1 MLRCHVVAARIP
13 GATGFGP
20 GVLLSV
26 SFRGVPRRTQVVPE
40 ERSPT
45 WNEELAWPLDACP
58 LSATD
63 ALALRLRRG
72 DCPLPQGDLGAATV
86 SLGELAATPSL
97 PLALGDIPLLDHRE
111 RPTGCTVTLCCYH
124 GPRGDVAVTSEQDQ
138 VALEPPAVAPADRK
152 EDFQVRV
159 RVIRGR
165 QLRGNGIRPV
175 VRVQIGKRHFRSRSR
190 SGNNPYFDEVFCQN
204 FRMTPEQL
212 VAQPIHIQVLR
223 SPNICTKPVIGI
235 FELDIGTVY
244 SAPGRSLSG
253 KWLSLQHPRLRDGRS
268 QGWLQVSLVVR
279 RAGESAQV
287 SPAPRNPPKSPMGRP
302 RAATSIPARQE
313 QEVPAGDEDVEANLL
328 RPPPCAATLQ
338 IRVFRAE
345 LLPLGGD
352 TGDWGG
358 DIGNW
363 GGDTG
368 NWGGD
373 TGNRGGNSG
382 DWGGN
387 SGDWGGDIGN
397 RGGDTGNWGGDIEV
411 RVGTSGIGMGTSR
424 LGWEHRELG
433 WGHQELGWGH
443 RGLGW
448 EPREL
453 GWEPRE
459 LGWGHRDVA
468 LGHWGLEW
476 GWFWG
481 PPLSHHKVGMGEFGA
496 KGGFGDP
503 PCSPQ
508 SGNTG
513 IWGQRVELGTPLLT
527 TEQELGVVRGGG
539 GSGDPPNVAAGHP
552 RAAEPRL
559 GGAAGSLKASVRVGF
574 AGRTLCT
581 RWVPADASPEWNEVL
596 FFPLRLPPICDEILL
611 EILRGSCR
619 SKAVGRATL
628 RLSQI
633 SRDPDELEE
642 GTPGFFPSFG
652 PSFLPFYGPR
662 EDAARDSGPVYGG
675 RLLLELCTH
684 PGSPPGRP
692 RDAAAPV
699 DAERAQSRLPR
710 CRLGLCG
717 VFYSATMVPGGP
729 EALSLEL
736 GIGSAA
742 AATAPALPAFDGNLY
757 HHLPWFR
764 DKPVVAVTSLWEDAG
779 HRWDSLNL
787 LRALCQRL
795 ERNLSELQGHRGDSA
810 GDIGTKLLQELE
822 QDCEAA
828 LQCLEE
834 QPALTALDQQLR
846 SCRRRLLRRLR
857 SEAGA
862 GGGHGDTLATVA
874 QGWLRQAAALAV
886 EVTPKTP
893 KRDKSKPH
901 KAEAGSVQ
909 APCGAVPVPVV
920 APLSPLSPVPVS
932 PQPQAGVPDVQLW
945 LLRGQLRV
953 ASARVAATDVLHS
966 PRGPGACGR
975 LCGRILTLFLVGAP
989 LPSLRVLLVSPG
1001 VPWCPSVSPWC
1012 PFVSPRCPHSP
1023 SCPSMSP
1030 FLSAPCP
1037 LRPCSMSP
1045 PHPLCPL
1052 RVPSVSPCPPGCG
1065 DSQAQV
1071 RVRLWLGR
1079 VAESGEL
1086 AALLGGSL
1094 RFYSETYEHQTRL
1107 LGKWGPRGLLG
1118 RPAFSDSSGRAAPP
1132 PDELRP
1138 PKGWRWDGP
1147 WSVERPRRVPAQGA
1161 GSAVLEELYE
1171 NQSRDPSG
1179 GWASTAT
1186 TDAKGVAVPPK
1197 EEVACPQGWRVTSD
1211 WHVDVEGTEDED
1223 GWQYGVGTE
1232 DGGPPAAWHSKG
1244 QQCHTLRRRRWLRV
1258 RHRDSNSW
1266 TQEQDTDT
1274 LDPEELWE
1282 DEAWQPECF
1291 WGCSFQPPVPAGP
1304 RCRRRRW
1311 QRSLVPAEPAAVAPL
1326 FLLQGAPDTEEPAQ
1340 DGAAAVLQQ
1349 PPVFILCSFQR
1360 PGRFQLRCYIFQAL
1374 DLAPG
1379 GSRISIDAA
1388 AQVSFVSRSQRTR
1401 AVRGA
1406 LDPRWEQTLLFAGVP
1421 LCGDPRGVPRDPP
1434 AVVVEVC
1441 EQRGQ
1446 GPAAL
1451 LGRCVVAP
1459 RVWLDAALREPPRLQ
1474 PHPLRGPR
1482 GAAGE
1487 LLAAFELLHEPED
1500 GSPAP
1505 LSPPPLRKD
1514 GLGFGIPPELRP
1526 RLQRV
1531 ALEVLAWGLR
1541 GLRGAVREPRLELQW
1556 GEQSLWTP
1564 PIQDTATNPNFPS
1577 NAFLLTLA
1585 LPEEQRFVPPIRLRL
1600 WHRAGSERRLLLGQ
1614 ASVRDLRQY
1623 RCHPPGQQQ
1632 LLRPGGP
1639 GKGPHTA
1646 VAMPDQL
1653 LPARVPCSPC
1663 RRWWCLL
1670 LATAPARMAQGLLG
1684 CLRNKRAED
1693 EYEEDEEEEEE
1704 DDDDDEEDEDEDEE
1718 DEEEEERDWWSRF
1731 YASMEDK
1738 DPKSPWRTNGDRL
1751 KIYGCELEAV
1761 PEFQGLQDFCQTF
1774 PLSKPGRAAEPV
1786 GSFKGLFRIYP
1797 VPEGAGAAPAP
1808 LCFQRLPPRQPQ
1820 PCLVRVYVVR
1830 AFDLSPRDV
1839 TGLSD
1844 PYVRVA
1850 LGKKTLGQRDQYVPN
1865 TLEPVFGRMFELT
1878 ATIPLEKDLRVTI
1891 MDHDKVPP
1899 DQEIGSTT
1907 IDLEDRLLS
1916 QRRAHCG
1923 LPALYHTAGPA
1934 CWRDQLCPSRA
1945 LELLAG
1951 TRGLPGP
1958 RFSRGGTAL
1967 SLSGQRFELHHFER
1981 GHPPARHAG
1990 PPRER
1995 LALHVL
2001 NLCELVPEHLETRGL
2016 QSRAQPGLEQGKVQM
2031 WVDIFPASLGPPG
2044 PPVNIDPRKA
2054 EGYELRCVVWNVRDA
2069 DLGDVNLLGQRMSD
2083 IYVSGWL
2090 DGLPEQRQHTDIHY
2104 RSRNG
2109 SGAFNWRFVFPFEFL
2124 AAEKLCAI
2132 QRKEHVWSLDAT
2144 LLKVP
2149 PKLILQVWDND
2160 KFKADDLLGIL
2171 ELELLRLPRPA
2182 RSPRLC
2188 RATPPEL
2195 PWLSWPWL
2203 SRAWLCLPRFS
2214 RGWLARAWLSL
2225 PRCSRGWLPV
2235 ARLSRRLSRRWC
2247 RAPALQRSPLN
2258 LFRRRRARGWW
2269 PCTVQEDGGQRLSGK
2284 LELSLELLTAREAEE
2299 RPVGKGRE
2307 EPNKHPALPEPRR
2320 PKSSF
2325 LWLRSPLSLVR
2336 HGIRWRYLLWL
2347 GLGLAAL
2354 LLLLLIHSFFPG
2366 SLTVRVAEPRPLP
2379 PGTERPGAQ
2388 R

>member
-1 MLRCHVVAARIP
+1 MLRCHVVAVHIP

-26 SFRGVPRRTQVVPE
+26 CFRGVPRRTQVVPE
-40 ERSPT
+40 ERSLT
-45 WNEELAWPLDACP
+45 WNEELVWPLDTRP

-63 ALALRLRRG
+63 TLGLRLRRG
-72 DCPLPQGDLGAATV
+72 DCPLPQGDLGATTV
-86 SLGELAATPSL
+86 SLGQLVANPGL
-97 PLALGDIPLLDHRE
+97 PMAVRDIPLLDHRE
-111 RPTGCTVTLCCYH
+111 RPTGCTVTLRCH
-124 GPRGDVAVTSEQDQ
+124 HDPRGEAGDVAVTTEHAQ
-138 VALEPPAVAPADRK
+138 VALEPAGVAPAERK

-159 RVIRGR
+159 RVIKGR
-165 QLRGNGIRPV
+165 QLRGNDIKPV
-175 VRVQIGKRHFRSRSR
+175 VRVQIGKQTFRSRSR
-190 SGNNPYFDEVFCQN
+190 SGNDPYFNEVFCQN
-204 FRMTPEQL
+204 FRLTPEQL
-212 VAQPIHIQVLR
+212 VALPIQIQVLR
-223 SPNICTKPVIGI
+223 SPNICTKPVIGT
-235 FELDIGTVY
+235 FELDVGTIY
-244 SAPGRSLSG
+244 CAPGRSLSG
-253 KWLSLQHPRLRDGRS
+253 KWLSLQHPRHRDGRS
-268 QGWLQVSLVVR
+268 QGLLQVSLLVR
-279 RAGESAQV
+279 RAGE
-287 SPAPRNPPKSPMGRP
+287 
-302 RAATSIPARQE
+302 RAQE
-313 QEVPAGDEDVEANLL
+313 QEVLAGDEDVEANLL
-328 RPPPCAATLQ
+328 RPPPCATTLQ

-345 LLPLGGD
+345 DLP
-352 TGDWGG
+352 
-358 DIGNW
+358 
-363 GGDTG
+363 
-368 NWGGD
+368 
-373 TGNRGGNSG
+373 
-382 DWGGN
+382 
-387 SGDWGGDIGN
+387 
-397 RGGDTGNWGGDIEV
+397 RGGDSAVGRGDSGNW
-411 RVGTSGIGMGTSR
+411 
-424 LGWEHRELG
+424 
-433 WGHQELGWGH
+433 
-443 RGLGW
+443 
-448 EPREL
+448 
-453 GWEPRE
+453 
-459 LGWGHRDVA
+459 
-468 LGHWGLEW
+468 
-476 GWFWG
+476 
-481 PPLSHHKVGMGEFGA
+481 
-496 KGGFGDP
+496 
-503 PCSPQ
+503 
-508 SGNTG
+508 
-513 IWGQRVELGTPLLT
+513 
-527 TEQELGVVRGGG
+527 
-539 GSGDPPNVAAGHP
+539 
-552 RAAEPRL
+552 AEPARPCL
-559 GGAAGSLKASVRVGF
+559 GGAGGSLKVSVRVGF

-581 RWVPADASPEWNEVL
+581 RGVPADGSAEWNEVL

-633 SRDPDELEE
+633 SREPDELEE

-662 EDAARDSGPVYGG
+662 PDAARPGLVSQHSGPVYRG

-684 PGSPPGRP
+684 MGTPPGRQ
-692 RDAAAPV
+692 RDSVAPV

-717 VFYSATMVPGGP
+717 VFYSATAVPGGP

-736 GIGSAA
+736 GIG
-742 AATAPALPAFDGNLY
+742 NLY
-757 HHLPWFR
+757 HHLPWFG
-764 DKPVVAVTSLWEDAG
+764 DKPVAAVTSLWEDAG

-795 ERNLSELQGHRGDSA
+795 ERNLAKLQGHGGDTA
-810 GDIGTKLLQELE
+810 RDRGTKLLQELDR
-822 QDCEAA
+822 DCEAA
-828 LQCLEE
+828 LQCLEA

-857 SEAGA
+857 REAGA
-862 GGGHGDTLATVA
+862 DSGGRHGDTLGTVA
-874 QGWLRQAAALAV
+874 QGWLRRAAALAV

-893 KRDKSKPH
+893 NWDKSQPH
-901 KAEAGSVQ
+901 SAAVGCAQ
-909 APCGAVPVPVV
+909 RPFGAVPVPVP
-920 APLSPLSPVPVS
+920 APLSRLSPVPVS

-953 ASARVAATDVLHS
+953 ASARVPATDVLHS

-975 LCGRILTLFLVGAP
+975 LCGRILTLFL
-989 LPSLRVLLVSPG
+989 
-1001 VPWCPSVSPWC
+1001 
-1012 PFVSPRCPHSP
+1012 
-1023 SCPSMSP
+1023 
-1030 FLSAPCP
+1030 
-1037 LRPCSMSP
+1037 
-1045 PHPLCPL
+1045 
-1052 RVPSVSPCPPGCG
+1052 GCG
-1065 DSQAQV
+1065 DTQAQV

-1086 AALLGGSL
+1086 ARLLGGSL
-1094 RFYSETYEHQTRL
+1094 RFYSETYENQTRL
-1107 LGKWGPRGLLG
+1107 LGKWGPRRLWG

-1147 WSVERPRRVPAQGA
+1147 WSVERPRRAPVQAEGA
-1161 GSAVLEELYE
+1161 ESAVLEELYE

-1179 GWASTAT
+1179 GWASTAS
-1186 TDAKGVAVPPK
+1186 TDAVSGGQRGDSAGDTGVSRLSARLVLQKGVAVPPK
-1197 EEVACPQGWRVTSD
+1197 EEVACPQGWSVTSD
-1211 WHVDVEGTEDED
+1211 WHVDVEGAVDED
-1223 GWQYGVGTE
+1223 GWQYGVGTD
-1232 DGGPPAAWHSKG
+1232 DGSPPAAWHGKG
-1244 QQCHTLRRRRWLRV
+1244 QQCHTVRRRRWVRV
-1258 RHRDSNSW
+1258 RHRDSDSR
-1266 TQEQDTDT
+1266 TREQDTDTRST

-1291 WGCSFQPPVPAGP
+1291 WGCTFQPKVPAGP

-1326 FLLQGAPDTEEPAQ
+1326 FLLQGAPDIEELAQ
-1340 DGAAAVLQQ
+1340 DSPEVALQQ
-1349 PPVFILCSFQR
+1349 PPPFILCTFQR

-1379 GSRISIDAA
+1379 TARTSIGGTPPAPRAPPRRPPGALTVSLSPDATA
-1388 AQVSFVSRSQRTR
+1388 HVSFVSRSQRTR

-1406 LDPRWEQTLLFAGVP
+1406 LDPQWEQTLLFPRVP
-1421 LCGDPRGVPRDPP
+1421 LFGDPRGVRQDPP
-1434 AVVVEVC
+1434 AVVVEVRD
-1441 EQRGQ
+1441 QRGQ
-1446 GPAAL
+1446 GTAAL
-1451 LGRCVVAP
+1451 LGRCVCAP

-1482 GAAGE
+1482 GPAGE
-1487 LLAAFELLHEPED
+1487 LLAAFELLLEPED

-1514 GLGFGIPPELRP
+1514 GFGIPPELRP

-1564 PIQDTATNPNFPS
+1564 PIQDVAANPNFSS
-1577 NAFLLTLA
+1577 NAFLLTLVRGDGAGERAWPWPRVTGLSPQA
-1585 LPEEQRFVPPIRLRL
+1585 LPEEERFVPPIRLRL
-1600 WHRAGSERRLLLGQ
+1600 WHGAGSERRLLLGQ
-1614 ASVRDLRQY
+1614 ASVRELGRFRCPPPRQE
-1623 RCHPPGQQQ
+1623 Q
-1632 LLRPGGP
+1632 LLGSGRPGNGS
-1639 GKGPHTA
+1639 HT
-1646 VAMPDQL
+1646 VVSMPDEL
-1653 LPARVPCSPC
+1653 LSVPVSSSPC
-1663 RRWWCLL
+1663 RRWCSLF
-1670 LATAPARMAQGLLG
+1670 LATAPARMAQDLLG
-1684 CLRNKRAED
+1684 YLRNKRAED
-1693 EYEEDEEEEEE
+1693 E
-1704 DDDDDEEDEDEDEE
+1704 
-1718 DEEEEERDWWSRF
+1718 
-1731 YASMEDK
+1731 
-1738 DPKSPWRTNGDRL
+1738 
-1751 KIYGCELEAV
+1751 IYGCELEAV
-1761 PEFQGLQDFCQTF
+1761 PDFEGLQDFCQTF
-1774 PLSKPGRAAEPV
+1774 PLSKPGRAPEPV

-1797 VPEGAGAAPAP
+1797 VPEEAGAAPAP
-1808 LCFQRLPPRQPQ
+1808 RCFQRLPPRQPQ

-1850 LGKKTLGQRDQYVPN
+1850 LGKQTLGQRDQYVPN

-1916 QRRAHCG
+1916 QHRARCG
-1923 LPALYHTAGPA
+1923 LPALYRTAGPA

-1967 SLSGQRFELHHFER
+1967 SLAGQRFQLGHFER
-1981 GHPPARHAG
+1981 GHPPLRHAG
-1990 PPRER
+1990 APRER

-2001 NLCELVPEHLETRGL
+2001 NLCGLVPEHLETRGL

-2054 EGYELRCVVWNVRDA
+2054 EGYELRCVVWNVRDT
-2069 DLGDVNLLGQRMSD
+2069 DLRDVNLLGQRMSD

-2104 RSRNG
+2104 RSLDG

-2132 QRKEHVWSLDAT
+2132 RRKEHVWSLDET

-2171 ELELLRLPRPA
+2171 ELELTRLPHPA
-2182 RSPRLC
+2182 RSARLC
-2188 RATPPEL
+2188 RASPSDL
-2195 PWLSWPWL
+2195 PCFSWPWL
-2203 SRAWLCLPRFS
+2203 LR
-2214 RGWLARAWLSL
+2214 
-2225 PRCSRGWLPV
+2225 
-2235 ARLSRRLSRRWC
+2235 
-2247 RAPALQRSPLN
+2247 RSPLN

-2269 PCTVQEDGGQRLSGK
+2269 PCTMQEDGGRRRLSGK
-2284 LELSLELLTAREAEE
+2284 LELSLELLSAQEAEE

-2307 EPNKHPALPEPRR
+2307 EPNKHPTLPEPRR

-2325 LWLRSPLSLVR
+2325 LWLRSPLRLIRYGV
-2336 HGIRWRYLLWL
+2336 RWRYLLWL
-2347 GLGLAAL
+2347 GVGLAAL
-2354 LLLLLIHSFFPG
+2354 LLLLLLHSFFPV
-2366 SLTVRVAEPRPLP
+2366 STAPRARRCRPRARPECPVSPRRAPSRSRWLTRASSCRPRSAAGRHAEEEP
-2379 PGTERPGAQ
+2379 PGGPVSWLGTPS
-2388 R
+2388 

>member
-1 MLRCHVVAARIP
+1 MLRCHVVAVHIP

-26 SFRGVPRRTQVVPE
+26 CFRGVPRRTQVVPE
-40 ERSPT
+40 ERSLT
-45 WNEELAWPLDACP
+45 WNEELVWPLDTCP

-63 ALALRLRRG
+63 TLALRLRRG
-72 DCPLPQGDLGAATV
+72 DCLLPQGDLGATTL
-86 SLGELAATPSL
+86 SLGELVANPSL
-97 PLALGDIPLLDHRE
+97 PMAVRDIPLLDHRE
-111 RPTGCTVTLCCYH
+111 RPTGCTATLCCYH
-124 GPRGDVAVTSEQDQ
+124 DLRGAAEDVPVTSTHDQ
-138 VALEPPAVAPADRK
+138 VALEPAGVAPTARK
-152 EDFQVRV
+152 EDFQVWV
-159 RVIRGR
+159 RVIKGR
-165 QLRGNGIRPV
+165 QLPGNDIKPV
-175 VRVQIGKRHFRSRSR
+175 VRVQIGKQIFRSRSR

-204 FRMTPEQL
+204 FRLTPEQL
-212 VAQPIHIQVLR
+212 VAQPIQIQVLR

-253 KWLSLQHPRLRDGRS
+253 KWLSLQHPRHPDGRS
-268 QGWLQVSLVVR
+268 QGLLQVSLVVR
-279 RAGESAQV
+279 RAGE
-287 SPAPRNPPKSPMGRP
+287 
-302 RAATSIPARQE
+302 RAQE

-328 RPPPCAATLQ
+328 RPPPCATTLQ

-345 LLPLGGD
+345 DLPRGGD
-352 TGDWGG
+352 TAVWRG

-363 GGDTG
+363 
-368 NWGGD
+368 
-373 TGNRGGNSG
+373 
-382 DWGGN
+382 
-387 SGDWGGDIGN
+387 
-397 RGGDTGNWGGDIEV
+397 
-411 RVGTSGIGMGTSR
+411 
-424 LGWEHRELG
+424 
-433 WGHQELGWGH
+433 
-443 RGLGW
+443 
-448 EPREL
+448 
-453 GWEPRE
+453 
-459 LGWGHRDVA
+459 
-468 LGHWGLEW
+468 
-476 GWFWG
+476 
-481 PPLSHHKVGMGEFGA
+481 
-496 KGGFGDP
+496 
-503 PCSPQ
+503 
-508 SGNTG
+508 
-513 IWGQRVELGTPLLT
+513 
-527 TEQELGVVRGGG
+527 
-539 GSGDPPNVAAGHP
+539 
-552 RAAEPRL
+552 AEPARPCL
-559 GGAAGSLKASVRVGF
+559 GGTAGSPKVSVQVGF

-581 RWVPADASPEWNEVL
+581 SWVPADGSPEWNEVL

-619 SKAVGRATL
+619 SKVVGRTTL

-662 EDAARDSGPVYGG
+662 EDAARDSGPVYRG

-684 PGSPPGRP
+684 LGTPPGRH
-692 RDAAAPV
+692 RDAVAPV

-710 CRLGLCG
+710 CQLGLCG

-736 GIGSAA
+736 GIGRAA

-795 ERNLSELQGHRGDSA
+795 ERNLAELRGHRGDTVR
-810 GDIGTKLLQELE
+810 DIGTKLLQELE

-828 LQCLEE
+828 LQCLEA

-857 SEAGA
+857 NEAGA
-862 GGGHGDTLATVA
+862 GGGGDAGHGDTLATVT
-874 QGWLRQAAALAV
+874 QGWLRQVAALAV
-886 EVTPKTP
+886 E
-893 KRDKSKPH
+893 
-901 KAEAGSVQ
+901 
-909 APCGAVPVPVV
+909 
-920 APLSPLSPVPVS
+920 
-932 PQPQAGVPDVQLW
+932 PQAGVPDVQLW

-975 LCGRILTLFLVGAP
+975 LCGRILTLFLGC
-989 LPSLRVLLVSPG
+989 PG
-1001 VPWCPSVSPWC
+1001 
-1012 PFVSPRCPHSP
+1012 
-1023 SCPSMSP
+1023 
-1030 FLSAPCP
+1030 
-1037 LRPCSMSP
+1037 
-1045 PHPLCPL
+1045 
-1052 RVPSVSPCPPGCG
+1052 
-1065 DSQAQV
+1065 DTQAQV

-1086 AALLGGSL
+1086 APLLGGSL
-1094 RFYSETYEHQTRL
+1094 RFYSETFENQTRL
-1107 LGKWGPRGLLG
+1107 LGKWGPRRLLG
-1118 RPAFSDSSGRAAPP
+1118 RPEFSDSSGRAAPP
-1132 PDELRP
+1132 PDEMRP

-1147 WSVERPRRVPAQGA
+1147 WSVERPRRVPVRGA

-1179 GWASTAT
+1179 GWAGTAS
-1186 TDAKGVAVPPK
+1186 TDAVSGGQRGDSAGGTGVSRLSARLVLQKGVAVPPK

-1211 WHVDVEGTEDED
+1211 WHVDMEGTEDED

-1232 DGGPPAAWHSKG
+1232 DGSPPAAWHSKG

-1258 RHRDSNSW
+1258 RHRDSDSW

-1274 LDPEELWE
+1274 RSTLVTHDPEELWE

-1291 WGCSFQPPVPAGP
+1291 WGCTFQPKVPAGP

-1326 FLLQGAPDTEEPAQ
+1326 FLLQGAPDTEEPGQ
-1340 DGAAAVLQQ
+1340 DSAAVALQQ
-1349 PPVFILCSFQR
+1349 PSPFILCTFQR
-1360 PGRFQLRCYIFQAL
+1360 EPGGRRGPGETGSGPGRFQLRCYIFQAL

-1379 GSRISIDAA
+1379 GSRTSIDAT
-1388 AQVSFVSRSQRTR
+1388 AQVSFVSLSQRTR

-1406 LDPRWEQTLLFAGVP
+1406 LDPQWEQTLLFTRVP
-1421 LCGDPRGVPRDPP
+1421 LFGDPRGVPEDPP

-1441 EQRGQ
+1441 EQQGQ
-1446 GPAAL
+1446 GTAAL
-1451 LGRCVVAP
+1451 LGRCVCAP

-1482 GAAGE
+1482 GPAGE

-1505 LSPPPLRKD
+1505 LGPPPLRKD

-1564 PIQDTATNPNFPS
+1564 PIEDMATNPNFPS

-1600 WHRAGSERRLLLGQ
+1600 WHRAGTERRLLLGQ
-1614 ASVRDLRQY
+1614 ASVRELGRY
-1623 RCHPPGQQQ
+1623 RCPPPQQEH
-1632 LLRPGGP
+1632 LLGSGGP
-1639 GKGPHTA
+1639 GKGCHTA
-1646 VAMPDQL
+1646 VSMPEQL
-1653 LPARVPCSPC
+1653 LSVRVSCSPC
-1663 RRWWCLL
+1663 RRWWSLF
-1670 LATAPARMAQGLLG
+1670 LATAPARMAQELLG
-1684 CLRNKRAED
+1684 YLRNKRA
-1693 EYEEDEEEEEE
+1693 
-1704 DDDDDEEDEDEDEE
+1704 EDEDEE
-1718 DEEEEERDWWSRF
+1718 DEEEEEEDEEEEYEDEDEDEEEEEEEERDWWSKF

-1738 DPKSPWRTNGDRL
+1738 DRKSPWRTNGDRL

-1761 PEFQGLQDFCQTF
+1761 PEFEGLQDFCQTF

-1797 VPEGAGAAPAP
+1797 VPEEAGAAPAP
-1808 LCFQRLPPRQPQ
+1808 RCFQRLPPRQPQ

-1916 QRRAHCG
+1916 HCRAHCG
-1923 LPALYHTAGPA
+1923 LPTLYHTAGPA
-1934 CWRDQLCPSRA
+1934 CWRDQLCPSQA

-1958 RFSRGGTAL
+1958 RFSCGGTAL
-1967 SLSGQRFELHHFER
+1967 SLSGQRFKLRHFGDRRVGVTER
-1981 GHPPARHAG
+1981 GHPPVRHAG
-1990 PPRER
+1990 APRER

-2001 NLCELVPEHLETRGL
+2001 NLCQLVPEHLETRGL
-2016 QSRAQPGLEQGKVQM
+2016 QSSAQPGLEQGKVQM
-2031 WVDIFPASLGPPG
+2031 WVDIFPTSLGPPG

-2054 EGYELRCVVWNVRDA
+2054 EGYELRCVVWNVWDA
-2069 DLGDVNLLGQRMSD
+2069 DLRDVNLLGQRMSD

-2109 SGAFNWRFVFPFEFL
+2109 RGAFNWRFVFPFEFL

-2132 QRKEHVWSLDAT
+2132 RRKEHVWSLDAT

-2171 ELELLRLPRPA
+2171 ELELTRLPRPA

-2188 RATPPEL
+2188 RATPSEL
-2195 PWLSWPWL
+2195 PWFCWPWL
-2203 SRAWLCLPRFS
+2203 SRAWLSLPRFS
-2214 RGWLARAWLSL
+2214 RAWLSRAWLSL
-2225 PRCSRGWLPV
+2225 PRSSRAWLSA

-2258 LFRRRRARGWW
+2258 LFRRRRAQGWW
-2269 PCTVQEDGGQRLSGK
+2269 PCTMQEDGGQRLSGK
-2284 LELSLELLTAREAEE
+2284 LELSLELLTAQEAEE

-2307 EPNKHPALPEPRR
+2307 EPNKHPTLPEPRR

-2325 LWLRSPLSLVR
+2325 LWLRSPLSLVQQ
-2336 HGIRWRYLLWL
+2336 GIRWRYLLWL

-2354 LLLLLIHSFFPG
+2354 LLLLLLHSFFPRQPRSPERDGDTPGQCGGEGGGSGAGPAEPGAGSRRAVEAESQPG
-2366 SLTVRVAEPRPLP
+2366 SLAAGPGWGKHGRTPAGASCRGEYNRHSTRTP
-2379 PGTERPGAQ
+2379 PAASRE
-2388 R
+2388 